1 MTARCPASAYPSPG
15 VPVYV
20 DAGHSEGFVVRF
32 GQRVCFAVMVWI
44 AAIVVVVAQ
53 LSSTATDARSTVR
66 IGYPD
71 GVSLLAS
78 QTALIMNGTFEPVIT
93 PEWISQVMQ
102 ELVTPTRGGGYLGT
116 AMTTP
121 EEFWP
126 VSGLFSLSFNDSVKT
141 GYELLDAQVRRN
153 LQADP
158 GTPLAVFGYSQSAM
172 IATVQ
177 KRSLAAQYADGQDVP
192 PVSFVVAGNP
202 FRPNGGFLARFP
214 MLAQLLAP
222 STQANA
228 TPTDTGL
235 ATYDIA
241 RQYEMWADFP
251 TYPLNLLADINALFG
266 LMDHW
271 YLPESITPLLS
282 NVLSTVSLDPAS
294 PNYNPDTVVQHYGDT
309 TYYTI
314 PAQHLPMLYPLRWIG
329 LGPLTDIVEPTLRV
343 LIELG
348 YDRTA
353 SPGQV
358 VRAGLIP
365 NIDPAQLAADLG
377 AAFAEGAAAF
387 QDLFTPRA
395 AQPAGAI
402 SDVLP
407 SPATE
412 PNPIASPRV
421 NGHRGRTGL
430 AAAAVPFDGS
440 PQPDFA
446 PNASRE
452 PNRVA
457 VRHPSS
463 KIATARV
470 HPADAA

>member
-1 MTARCPASAYPSPG
+1 MH
-15 VPVYV
+15 VE
-20 DAGHSEGFVVRF
+20 AGHSGGFVVRF
-32 GQRVCFAVMVWI
+32 GQRVCFAVMVWL

-53 LSSTATDARSTVR
+53 MNSTATDARSTLR

-71 GVSLLAS
+71 GISLLAS
-78 QTALIMNGTFEPVIT
+78 QAALIMNGTFAPVIT

-102 ELVTPTRGGGYLGT
+102 ELVAPTRGGGYVGT

-121 EEFWP
+121 EDFWP
-126 VSGLFSLSFNDSVKT
+126 VTGLFSLTFNDSVKS
-141 GYELLDAQVRRN
+141 GHDLLDAQVRQN

-192 PVSFVVAGNP
+192 PVSFVVIGNP
-202 FRPNGGFLARFP
+202 YRPNGGFLARFP
-214 MLAQLLAP
+214 MLANLLTP
-222 STQANA
+222 STQTNV
-228 TPTDTGL
+228 TPTDTGF

-241 RQYEMWADFP
+241 RQYDMWADFP

-266 LMDHW
+266 LMNHW
-271 YLPESITPLLS
+271 YLPESITLPLGNLI
-282 NVLSTVSLDPAS
+282 STVSLDPAS
-294 PNYNPDTVVQHYGDT
+294 PDYNPDTVVQHYGDT
-309 TYYTI
+309 TYHTI

-358 VRAGLIP
+358 VRAGLFP
-365 NIDPAQLAADLG
+365 NVDPAQLAADLG

-387 QDLFTPRA
+387 QDLFRPSA
-395 AQPAGAI
+395 AQPASARPVG
-402 SDVLP
+402 LP
-407 SPATE
+407 SPAAE
-412 PNPIASPRV
+412 QNPVATPRV
-421 NGHRGRTGL
+421 NGPRGRIRPS
-430 AAAAVPFDGS
+430 ADAVSLDGS
-440 PQPDFA
+440 PQPQLA
-446 PNASRE
+446 PNASRQ
-452 PNRVA
+452 PSRAA
-457 VRHPSS
+457 VRHPSA